1 MNRHLAIDIGSES
14 GRAFV
19 GYIKDEKIVLKE
31 IHRFKTQDFLLN
43 NRRAR
48 NFYRYHEE
56 IQKGLKIYAEKYGEK
71 LESIGVDAW
80 GGDFILLD
88 RKGNIA
94 RLPSFYRDCA
104 LSDMSTVIEQKYGQ
118 RKLYAKTG
126 NAEMR
131 NDTLQQILR
140 LQEENEPSIDD
151 PRAILFVADAFHY
164 LLGGKICCEH
174 SLASYC
180 RFFNNLKN
188 DWDDEILDTFG
199 IPGSIKT
206 PVVYAGETIGTVNR
220 EILDAAGITGEVKII
235 TPCSHD
241 TACAALAIADLGD
254 DWAFIS
260 SGTWSLMGFETPAPV
275 ITDKSWSN
283 NFSNSSMPLRT
294 NMFKKNVTGT
304 WIIQQCK
311 EKWNKYTYDEIVNL
325 AEQAADK
332 ECFVNVDAPELF
344 FNLDMPL
351 EVCKLVKRDFGMEI
365 DPDDVGT
372 VARICF
378 QSLALRY
385 KYFLEKLVD
394 AADKSVSRIYIVG
407 GGSRNRLIN
416 QFTANATGYP
426 VFTGV
431 YEGSTVGNILLQAYG
446 YGEIKSKTEM
456 RQIVCNTFPQTVFEP
471 QFTEEWNRKYELF
484 LAKVPCDNKVI

>member
-1 MNRHLAIDIGSES
+1 MYRHLAIDIGSES

-19 GYIKDEKIVLKE
+19 GYIENNKIVLKE

-56 IQKGLKIYAEKYGEK
+56 IQKALKIYVEIYGEK

-80 GGDFILLD
+80 GGDFVLLD

-104 LSDMSTVIEQKYGQ
+104 LSDIESIIEKKYGK
-118 RKLYAKTG
+118 RRLYAKNG

-131 NDTLQQILR
+131 NDTLQQLLR
-140 LQEENEPSIDD
+140 LQEEDEPSIDD
-151 PRAILFVADAFHY
+151 PRAILFVADVFHY

-174 SLASYC
+174 SLASYG
-180 RFFNNLKN
+180 RIFNNLYN

-199 IPGSIKT
+199 IPRSIKT
-206 PVVYAGETIGTVNR
+206 PVVYAGEIVGTVNR
-220 EILDAAGITGEVKII
+220 EILDAAGITSEVKII

-241 TACAALAIADLGD
+241 TACAALAVADLGD

-275 ITDKSWSN
+275 ITDKAWIN

-294 NMFKKNVTGT
+294 NMFKKNVTGM

-311 EKWNKYTYDEIVNL
+311 EKWNKYTYDEIVDR
-325 AEQAADK
+325 AEQSTDK

-344 FNLDMPL
+344 CSPDMPL
-351 EVCKLVKRDFGMEI
+351 EICKLVKRDFGIEI

-385 KYFLEKLVD
+385 KYFLEKLMD
-394 AADKSVSRIYIVG
+394 AADKKVSKIYIVG

-426 VFTGV
+426 VSTGV

-446 YGEIKSKTEM
+446 YGEIKSKAEM
-456 RQIVCNTFPQTVFEP
+456 RQIICNTFPQTVFEP
-471 QFTEEWNRKYELF
+471 QYKEEWSLKYELF
-484 LAKVPCDNKVI
+484 LNNVPCDNKVI